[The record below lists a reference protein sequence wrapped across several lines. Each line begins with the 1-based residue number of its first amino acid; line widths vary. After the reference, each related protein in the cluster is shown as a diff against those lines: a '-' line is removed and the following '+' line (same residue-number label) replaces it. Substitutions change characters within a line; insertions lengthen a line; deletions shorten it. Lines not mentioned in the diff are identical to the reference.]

1 MTLLKMSSNI
11 YEEPTCSLTVSY
23 GEGVQ
28 KDGAE
33 RAESVE
39 RVVVI
44 YESADISTQDY
55 LLTRDG
61 VCLSPARSP
70 KRPPPAVQKNPLK
83 AVSLILALLCVL
95 LVAAVT
101 VLSKLYELNMTY
113 KTSYEELS
121 KSYKNLN
128 NSFCL
133 SETNSTGFWRRFRCS
148 CYYRS
153 TEMRSWSESRAD
165 CVNRGA
171 DLVIINSKEEHNFLC
186 DLNERGA
193 SWIGLLSVRM
203 DNFRNEWEWKWVDRS
218 TPIQLFWDKDINV
231 EPVEGSKVYIN
242 QGGKMNQTNNG
253 SRRWICEKPI
263 NRD

>member
-11 YEEPTCSLTVSY
+11 YEEPTCSPTVSY
-23 GEGVQ
+23 SEGVQ

-39 RVVVI
+39 RVVDI
-44 YESADISTQDY
+44 YESADISTRDY

-61 VCLSPARSP
+61 ARSP
-70 KRPPPAVQKNPLK
+70 KRPPPAVQRNPFK
-83 AVSLILALLCVL
+83 AASLILALLCVL

-121 KSYKNLN
+121 NSYR
-128 NSFCL
+128 NSFCQF
-133 SETNSTGFWRRFRCS
+133 ETTSTGFWRRFRCS

-153 TEMRSWSESRAD
+153 TEMRNWSESRAD

-171 DLVIINSKEEHNFLC
+171 DLVIINSQEEHDFLC

-193 SWIGLLSVRM
+193 SWIGLQSVTTNDYRK
-203 DNFRNEWEWKWVDRS
+203 EWEWKWVDRS
-218 TPIQLFWDKDINV
+218 TPIQLFWQKDTNV

-242 QGGKMNQTNNG
+242 QGGKMSPTNNG
-253 SRRWICEKPI
+253 SRGWICEKPV
-263 NRD
+263 NTD